1 MNIKRIFGTLVAF
14 VFTVAVV
21 FGLQVGSASAAPDAS
36 LSELSQG
43 GTLIADIPGYQHF
56 EYNHSYYLAKGQS
69 IVLTDTPENTVIMVS
84 QNDSPSYSGTL
95 VLTYEQKSDVIKFP
109 ANDRQPELTIFNPHN
124 SQIKLS
130 NFSTSFNSRVTF
142 IFQSA

>member
-43 GTLIADIPGYQHF
+43 GTLIADCPCETF
-56 EYNHSYYLAKGQS
+56 KYNKIYHLPKAVKTMT
-69 IVLTDTPENTVIMVS
+69 ITDTPEREITIVV
-84 QNDSPSYSGTL
+84 QNDSSEYSGDL
-95 VLTYEQKSDVIKFP
+95 RLSYLQNIKNFHFD
-109 ANDRQPELTIFNPHN
+109 ANDRKPQDDDFNPKN
-124 SQIKLS
+124 SEMTV
-130 NFSTSFNSRVTF
+130 NNTSVSSKSEMSFYF
-142 IFQSA
+142 LK